1 MLNPFFIQGTA
12 GEQNLIQDLIN
23 EQLRMY
29 GVEVHYM
36 PRSFITENSV
46 IREVIESS
54 FESAYPIEAYI
65 QNYEGYADN
74 PVLLS
79 KFGIEQTQELTFVI
93 SKERWENYIEPLI
106 RDKPDVRLSSRPKEG
121 DLIYLPLGDR
131 LYEIKYVEHEKP
143 FYQLQK
149 NYVYE
154 LRCELFRYED
164 EVIDTGVMEIDDNL
178 LGNETDGYDYDGNS
192 TMLGPTQTVA
202 VSGVGVTASAIT
214 GIVDGGIQFVSIT
227 NRGGGYSDHP
237 TVGFS
242 SAPVGGITGI
252 ATTRMISGFR
262 ICNLNTNKSLRS
274 VQAVDLSNAGAGYT
288 VAPGVRFID
297 GGGKHAS
304 GISSIGDGVVGVI
317 TVTNPGSGY
326 VVSPTITFTG
336 DSIVS
341 AAATAVIGDDGDI
354 IAINITNAGLGYTQA
369 PTITISD
376 PYMGATGSFQ
386 FNEVVTG
393 SISGTT
399 ARVRKWNYTNVL
411 DLSNISGTFL
421 VGEILVGSRSG
432 AEHKIIFI
440 DTEPT
445 DDGYADNFNIEVEAD
460 EILDFSEQNPFGTP

>member
-36 PRSFITENSV
+36 PRSFIHENSV

-79 KFGIEQTQELTFVI
+79 KFGIEQTQELTFII

-121 DLIYLPLGDR
+121 DLVYLPLGDR

-192 TMLGPTQTVA
+192 TMLGPTQTVT

-214 GIVDGGIQFVSIT
+214 DIVDGGIRYIT
-227 NRGGGYSDHP
+227 IKNRGGGYSEHP
-237 TVGFS
+237 IVGLS
-242 SAPVGGITGI
+242 SAPTGGITGI
-252 ATTRMISGFR
+252 ATTRMIGGFR
-262 ICNLNTNKSLRS
+262 ICDLNTNNSRRS
-274 VQAVDLSNAGAGYT
+274 VQSVDLVNAGAGYT
-288 VAPGVRFID
+288 VAPGVRFI
-297 GGGKHAS
+297 GGDGKHAVGVS
-304 GISSIGDGVVGVI
+304 TIGDGVVGVI

-326 VVSPTITFTG
+326 VFSPTITFTG

-411 DLSNISGTFL
+411 DLSNINGTFL

>member
-23 EQLRMY
+23 EQLKMY

-36 PRSFITENSV
+36 PRSFVHENSV

-79 KFGIEQTQELTFVI
+79 KFGIEQTQELTFII
-93 SKERWENYIEPLI
+93 SKERWENYIQPLL
-106 RDKPDVRLSSRPKEG
+106 RDKPDIKLSNRPKEG
-121 DLIYLPLGDR
+121 DLVYLPLGDR

-178 LGNETDGYDYDGNS
+178 LGNEPDGYDYDGNS
-192 TMLGPTQTVA
+192 TMLGATQTIA
-202 VSGVGVTASAIT
+202 VSGVGITASAIT
-214 GIVDGGIQFVSIT
+214 NIVDGGIQFIKLT
-227 NRGGGYSDHP
+227 NRGGGYADHP
-237 TVGFS
+237 IVGIS
-242 SAPVGGITGI
+242 SSPTTGITGI
-252 ATTRMISGFR
+252 ATTRLVDGFR
-262 ICNLNTNKSLRS
+262 FSNFNTNRSLRS
-274 VQAVDLSNAGAGYT
+274 IQSVDLVNSGAGYT
-288 VAPGVRFID
+288 EAPGVRFI
-297 GGGKHAS
+297 GGNGRHAV
-304 GISSIGDGVVGVI
+304 GISSIGDGVVGII
-317 TVTNPGSGY
+317 TVTNGGSGY
-326 VVSPTITFTG
+326 VRPPEIIFNG
-336 DSIVS
+336 NSIVS

-354 IAINITNAGLGYTQA
+354 IAINITNAGLGYTEV
-369 PTITISD
+369 PTVTISD
-376 PYMGATGSFQ
+376 PYMESTGSFI
-386 FNEVVTG
+386 FNEVITG

-411 DLSNISGTFL
+411 DVSNISGTFL
-421 VGEILVGSRSG
+421 LGEVLVGSKSG
-432 AEHKIIFI
+432 ASHKIIFI

-460 EILDFSEQNPFGTP
+460 ELLDFSEQNPFGTP

>member
-79 KFGIEQTQELTFVI
+79 KFGIEQTQELIFVI

-106 RDKPDVRLSSRPKEG
+106 KDKPDMRLSSRPKEG
-121 DLIYLPLGDR
+121 DLVYLPLGDR

-178 LGNETDGYDYDGNS
+178 LGNETDGYDYEGNS

-214 GIVDGGIQFVSIT
+214 DIVDGGIRFVTIT

-237 TVGFS
+237 IVGFS

-262 ICNLNTNKSLRS
+262 ICNLNNNDSLRS
-274 VQAVDLSNAGAGYT
+274 VQAVDLVNPGAGYT
-288 VAPGVRFID
+288 VAPGVRFIG

-304 GISSIGDGVVGVI
+304 GISSIGDGVVGVV

-326 VVSPTITFTG
+326 IHPPTITFHG
-336 DSIVS
+336 DSLVS

-386 FNEVVTG
+386 FNEIVTG

-411 DLSNISGTFL
+411 DLSNITGTFL
-421 VGEILVGSRSG
+421 VGETLVGSRSG
-432 AEHKIIFI
+432 AEHKIIFV

-460 EILDFSEQNPFGTP
+460 EILDFSERNPFGTP